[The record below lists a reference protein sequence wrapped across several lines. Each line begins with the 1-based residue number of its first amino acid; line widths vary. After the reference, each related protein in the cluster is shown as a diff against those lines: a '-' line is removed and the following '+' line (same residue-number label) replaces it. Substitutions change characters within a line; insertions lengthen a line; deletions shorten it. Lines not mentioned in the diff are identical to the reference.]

1 MLTFP
6 HRKFNKAIWKYLYR
20 RFRIIMRET
29 TKINTELVLFGTA
42 FSDTDNEGLIRHIPA
57 NQVIIFKDEQD
68 NISIKLKA

>member
-1 MLTFP
+1 
-6 HRKFNKAIWKYLYR
+6 
-20 RFRIIMRET
+20 MRET